1 MLRPML
7 AALTLTAA
15 TAFSARAADHPFKN
29 VKVGDSTTF
38 TSELKS
44 DGSVYTGETTQTVTA
59 KTDTVVTIKLA
70 GFRET
75 KGMKFDLGS
84 REIKIDITK
93 PFDPQ
98 KFADFPFG
106 GDPKL
111 EPGKESN
118 EKIKIGGKEYN
129 CTVMTYSMT
138 STTPAEK
145 YTSQIKVW
153 TSKDV
158 PMGVVRMTMVG
169 MPSGEKS
176 SMTLEWNSAGGKK

>member
-7 AALTLTAA
+7 AALALTAA
-15 TAFSARAADHPFKN
+15 ALSARADDHPFKN
-29 VKVGDSTTF
+29 VKVGDSTTY
-38 TSELKS
+38 TSTLKS
-44 DGSVYTGETTQTVTA
+44 GGSVFTGETTQTVTA
-59 KTDTVVTIKLA
+59 KTDAVVTIKLT

-84 REIKIDITK
+84 TTIKIDIAE

-129 CTVMTYSMT
+129 CTVMTYSLT

-153 TSKDV
+153 TCKDV
-158 PMGVVRMTMVG
+158 PMGVAKMTMVG

-176 SMTLEWNSAGGKK
+176 SMTLEWKSAGGKK